1 MTGPFQ
7 WFRNALAFVSG
18 LAMRT
23 SASEDPATS
32 PSITWG
38 SAAPSAAE
46 PNGSYY
52 FRFNGTLY
60 SRVAGSWAAANVAD
74 AELAAIA
81 GLTSAADKVA
91 YFTGSGTAALAD
103 FAAQA
108 RTFLAATTAAAQ
120 RAVLGLD
127 TGNSPQ
133 FTGIIATGTTST
145 AALTTNDGL
154 APISFVYNA
163 PDDQY
168 IAVISRACRVKSI
181 SGRPYVLGSDGGGV
195 SAVIKKAASG
205 TAIAAGT
212 VLHTGSYN
220 LKGTADTTQ
229 ALTLSATPADL
240 ELAVGDALALDV
252 TGVTTAARGTI
263 TLFLAPR

>member
-1 MTGPFQ
+1 MNGPFQ
-7 WFRNALAFVSG
+7 WIRNALAFVSG

-23 SASEDPATS
+23 SASEDPSTS

-46 PNGSYY
+46 PNGSFY

-74 AELAAIA
+74 AELAALA

-103 FAAQA
+103 FASQA

-133 FTGIIATGTTST
+133 FTNVVATGSLSG
-145 AALTTNDGL
+145 ASLVTNDGIT
-154 APISFVYNA
+154 PINFVYSA

-168 IAVISRACRVKSI
+168 IAVIPRACRVKAI

-195 SAVIKKAASG
+195 TAVLRKVPSG
-205 TAIAAGT
+205 SAIATGT

-220 LKGTADTTQ
+220 LKGAADTTQ
-229 ALTLSATPADL
+229 ALTLSVTPADL

-252 TGVTTAARGTI
+252 TGVTTAARGTL
-263 TLFLAPR
+263 TVFLAPR